1 MSFQSSCI
9 LLLLLLPTSE
19 YYCVC
24 VRACLCW
31 QQHQHS
37 IPSLLRGTFFF
48 LAVFSASKKKKKGTA
63 LCFLPFLLLY
73 ATFGSPEKSKKKKR
87 SNKRR
92 EYLLSASGDESA
104 STKLCNIEWTALYS
118 PLSILHLFFFF
129 LPARAPLLTHFCA
142 VIFLC
147 ILFFFFL
154 IIRVLYLEGV
164 FKHLC
169 CFVLFFFVVV
179 LFVLLHPLF
188 VFSLGF
194 TYTEEETG
202 LGFSLLRC
210 ARRVLTGVSL
220 KRPFFPISG
229 HIRCFFF
236 FSCSIFSVCLFSLF
250 CYYTF
255 ALRIIPHVFDHL
267 TFLFICLCACV
278 SLDAL
283 VL

>member
-1 MSFQSSCI
+1 M
-9 LLLLLLPTSE
+9 
-19 YYCVC
+19 
-24 VRACLCW
+24 
-31 QQHQHS
+31 QHRVDS
-37 IPSLLRGTFFF
+37 TLFSL
-48 LAVFSASKKKKKGTA
+48 VYSAS
-63 LCFLPFLLLY
+63 
-73 ATFGSPEKSKKKKR
+73 
-87 SNKRR
+87 
-92 EYLLSASGDESA
+92 
-104 STKLCNIEWTALYS
+104 
-118 PLSILHLFFFF
+118 FFFF
-129 LPARAPLLTHFCA
+129 FYRLVRHYSHTSVLLFSS
-142 VIFLC
+142 VFS
-147 ILFFFFL
+147 FFFFL

-236 FSCSIFSVCLFSLF
+236 FLAQSSVYVCSLC
-250 CYYTF
+250 F
-255 ALRIIPHVFDHL
+255 ATTPL
-267 TFLFICLCACV
+267 LCE
-278 SLDAL
+278 
-283 VL
+283 

>member
-1 MSFQSSCI
+1 M
-9 LLLLLLPTSE
+9 
-19 YYCVC
+19 
-24 VRACLCW
+24 
-31 QQHQHS
+31 QHRVDS
-37 IPSLLRGTFFF
+37 TLFSL
-48 LAVFSASKKKKKGTA
+48 VYSAS
-63 LCFLPFLLLY
+63 
-73 ATFGSPEKSKKKKR
+73 
-87 SNKRR
+87 
-92 EYLLSASGDESA
+92 
-104 STKLCNIEWTALYS
+104 
-118 PLSILHLFFFF
+118 FFFF
-129 LPARAPLLTHFCA
+129 YRLVRHYSHTSVLLFSS
-142 VIFLC
+142 VFS
-147 ILFFFFL
+147 FFFFL

>member
-1 MSFQSSCI
+1 M
-9 LLLLLLPTSE
+9 
-19 YYCVC
+19 YVC
-24 VRACLCW
+24 VRVCVGSSTNT
-31 QQHQHS
+31 Q
-37 IPSLLRGTFFF
+37 SLVYCVELSFFSPY
-48 LAVFSASKKKKKGTA
+48 SALQKKKKKE
-63 LCFLPFLLLY
+63 LLSVFSLFFFY
-73 ATFGSPEKSKKKKR
+73 TQRLVARKRAKKKKR

-236 FSCSIFSVCLFSLF
+236 FLAQSSVYVCSLC
-250 CYYTF
+250 F
-255 ALRIIPHVFDHL
+255 ATTPL
-267 TFLFICLCACV
+267 LCE
-278 SLDAL
+278 
-283 VL
+283 